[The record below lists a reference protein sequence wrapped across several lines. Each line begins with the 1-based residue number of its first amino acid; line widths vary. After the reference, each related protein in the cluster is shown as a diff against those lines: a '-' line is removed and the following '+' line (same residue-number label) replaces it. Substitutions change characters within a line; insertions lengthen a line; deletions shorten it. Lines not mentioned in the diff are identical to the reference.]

1 MGQFPQCQTGVY
13 LTLSSIQA
21 KPTPEIPAKIGPYK
35 VVGEVGVGGLGRVFR
50 GIDERTG
57 KSVAIK
63 VLHDKY
69 ARNSKFLGIFHRE
82 LLIISSL
89 NHKHIV
95 SYLDSFFSPPNCY
108 IVTEFVD
115 GWSGYS
121 FVKQVKRVPPLVAL
135 CIVIDMLQGI
145 DYLHLH
151 DTIHSDLSAA
161 NYLIDSRG
169 RILVTDFGLACRL
182 EVEDYRNYMI
192 GTPGYYAPEHISNEP
207 IVQQTDIYCAG
218 LILFELITGRKIIP
232 ASNDRHQ
239 TLELMGKVS
248 IPSLG
253 LTDPV
258 MEKSLKKLLKTA
270 LSFSVSRRFQSAD
283 LMMFACYE
291 ILKRCEIRFAR
302 HAIKKFLVDQALVPG
317 PFEGHE
323 QNIYKG
329 SP

>member
-1 MGQFPQCQTGVY
+1 M
-13 LTLSSIQA
+13 SSNQA
-21 KPTPEIPAKIGPYK
+21 TATQPIPAKIGPYK

-50 GIDERTG
+50 GIDERNG
-57 KSVAIK
+57 NSVAIK
-63 VLHDKY
+63 VLHDKF

-82 LLIISSL
+82 LLIVSSL

-95 SYLDSFFSPPNCY
+95 SYLDSFFDPPNCY

-121 FVKQVKRVPPLVAL
+121 FLKQVKRVPPLVGL

-161 NYLIDSRG
+161 NYLIDKKG

-182 EVEDYRNYMI
+182 EVEDYRDYMI
-192 GTPGYYAPEHISNEP
+192 GTPGYYSPEHISNEP
-207 IVQQTDIYCAG
+207 IVTQTDIYCAG

-239 TLELMGKVS
+239 TIELMRKVK
-248 IPSLG
+248 IPPLG
-253 LTDPV
+253 LTDPA
-258 MEKSLKKLLKTA
+258 MEKALTKLLKTA
-270 LSFSVSRRFQSAD
+270 LSFSVSRRYQSAD

-291 ILKRCEIRFAR
+291 ILKRYNIRYAR

-317 PFEGHE
+317 PYEGHD
-323 QNIYKG
+323 QNIYQG